1 MSQAV
6 SESDVVRLVNQ
17 LLVDA
22 VNARASDVH
31 VETDENDLTLRYRID
46 GVLQSQTVP
55 PVIRESYSNVIS
67 RLKLLANLDITER
80 RLPQDGRFVLKGQG
94 GRDVDVRMSC
104 IPTFHGEGIVMRI
117 LDSGSATMSIRGLG
131 FEPELYEKVSNLL
144 RLPHGLILAT
154 GPTGS
159 GKSTTLYSLLTA
171 LNKPGK
177 KIITVE
183 DPVEYKLNGASQI
196 QINEKVGLTFAA
208 MLRRIL
214 RHDPDIVLVG
224 EIRDAETLG
233 IALQAAVTGHLVFST
248 LHTNDAAGAF
258 IRFLSQDI
266 EPFLVSTCVSAVIAQ
281 RLVRNLCPHCKQVY
295 IPKEDELPPD
305 FPMAMLSIDQ
315 ALMKH
320 LKQGAVG
327 GKIYR
332 SVGCPRCQN
341 TGYKGRSGIYELL
354 VTSQAVS
361 DLIVRRATVHE
372 IRQQAIQDGMRTM
385 RTDGWRKVANGET
398 TIEEVMRVT
407 APDTLG

>member
-22 VNARASDVH
+22 VNARASDIH
-31 VETDENDLTLRYRID
+31 VETDENELSLRYRID
-46 GVLQSQTVP
+46 GVLQPQTVP
-55 PVIRESYSNVIS
+55 AGIRDAAANVVS

-80 RLPQDGRFVLKGQG
+80 RLPQDGRFMLKGQ

-117 LDSGSATMSIRGLG
+117 LDSGAATMSIRSLG
-131 FEPELYEKVSNLL
+131 FEPEIYEKISNLL

-159 GKSTTLYSLLTA
+159 GKSTTLYSLLSA
-171 LNKPGK
+171 LNKPGR

-183 DPVEYKLNGASQI
+183 DPVEYKLSGASQI

-214 RHDPDIVLVG
+214 RHDPDVVLVG
-224 EIRDAETLG
+224 EIRDAETLS

-258 IRFLSQDI
+258 IRFLSQDV
-266 EPFLVSTCVSAVIAQ
+266 EPFLVSTCISAVIAQ
-281 RLVRNLCPHCKQVY
+281 RLVRNLCPHCKQIY
-295 IPKEDELPPD
+295 IPSNDELPPD
-305 FPMAMLSIDQ
+305 FPKEMLSVDQ

-320 LKQGAVG
+320 LKQGTVV

-354 VTSQAVS
+354 IPSQAVS
-361 DLIVRRATVHE
+361 DLIVRQAAVHD
-372 IRQQAIQDGMRTM
+372 IKRQAIQDGMRTM

-407 APDTLG
+407 APDTLV